1 MKPLSLLTVSV
12 ILWSVAA
19 GAAQIRMLG
28 DTVLL
33 SGSDYTV
40 KLDRADGTILSVR
53 TGGRDLTLSG
63 QEEGLWKAGFL
74 DRTALTAKQAGKAVV
89 KQEGNRVSF
98 TYDTGLLA
106 AIVTVT
112 AQDDYVDFQGEVT
125 PKKQPVITFSV
136 PGRLNF
142 APKAVDG
149 VVCHLRIPGASNPGT
164 VLRAGFFAPG
174 AADGEDAYWRQSAVH
189 GSRCAEILFGGPFQN
204 LGDKRQDQTLTVTPE
219 ASQWLGPEAIEALRA
234 VRLTPSRPFARG
246 QAEIA
251 LLKHDDDVV
260 FGGSRFGGKGA
271 FFRWGAFLP
280 GAKADRTIM
289 EVTVA
294 MVRGLL
300 DGKRLEGTRRKV
312 ALIALNSESPAL
324 PVLSDWMTL
333 LKENVPGVELIEGAA
348 DLEAAIRSPETAVI
362 INPYNEHG
370 IATPGKSLPEFMKQL
385 KEYVR
390 AGGYWFDTSGYSF
403 YYQLS
408 PVSYLSSGRNSSP
421 GSIADF
427 FHFGLA
433 GRNAALYAVQP
444 ISWEPFAALNDPRA
458 VFQPTFF
465 ELGGG
470 PRGGFLDRAF
480 AVYAEPGKS
489 FRTPVT
495 RLRFHSD
502 ALESLRQ
509 FARDNRIV
517 RGLADKASPELVAA
531 VRKAVLF
538 HPKDGKPSTAKG
550 IREVLPLL
558 PASCIVHVSQYLKGT
573 FDKQYPDL
581 LPPNSW
587 WGTMDDFRT
596 LVSDIKRH
604 GMLFMPYTNN
614 TWWGDHPRGPTFLAA
629 GDAPLQRG
637 LDGKPFPE
645 WYGNHG
651 GWSITMWHPSVRAAN
666 DKIVGQFT
674 GELPSDIL
682 FQDQTGVRG
691 GVSAIDRKV
700 CFSYDLNPAAP
711 VPHAVVEG
719 FLSQMRRDAARV
731 PLATEEGW
739 WGLIDGEFM
748 LCGFSGGLCHF
759 MAWQGDFNNHWPKR
773 TWNFFPMI
781 QALAH
786 DKAFLTHHDLAADVD
801 TRERISWTLALGY
814 GMVSRADPLDP
825 ARRQWLLWL
834 DRLQKSVC
842 ARYAG
847 GGLAEFRHD
856 WGENGEIGV
865 LRAVYGP
872 VSVTANLQ
880 NRPLEA
886 ENCVIAPGGFLA
898 SGGGMTAGDLLSCGG
913 EKIPGFF
920 VADHDSVWVYAAP
933 GSEVAFPL
941 PYAPSAVRL
950 DGAPLEFHCSGG
962 AVAVRLPDRAKKME
976 AVWRLEP
983 VK

>member
-1 MKPLSLLTVSV
+1 MKLLSFLTVSV
-12 ILWSVAA
+12 ILWSAVA

-28 DTVLL
+28 DIVLL

-40 KLDRADGTILSVR
+40 KLDRADGTILSVK
-53 TGGRDLTLSG
+53 TGGRDLTLAG
-63 QEEGLWKAGFL
+63 QEEGLWKAGFS

-89 KQEGNRVSF
+89 KQEGNQVSF
-98 TYDTGLLA
+98 TYDTGLLVA
-106 AIVTVT
+106 AVTVT
-112 AQDDYVDFQGEVT
+112 AQDDYVDFQGEVM

-142 APKAVDG
+142 TPKAVDG
-149 VVCHLRIPGASNPGT
+149 VVCHLRLPGASNPGT

-174 AADGEDAYWRQSAVH
+174 AADGVDAYWRQSAVP

-219 ASQWLGPEAIEALRA
+219 ASQWLGPEVIEALRV
-234 VRLTPSRPFARG
+234 VRLTPSRPFGRG

-251 LLKHDDDVV
+251 LLRHNDDVV

-271 FFRWGAFLP
+271 FFRWGAFIP

-294 MVRGLL
+294 MVRRLL
-300 DGKRLEGTRRKV
+300 DGKRLEGKRRKV
-312 ALIALNSESPAL
+312 ALIALHSESPAL

-362 INPYNEHG
+362 INPYNEYG
-370 IATPGKSLPEFMKQL
+370 IATPGESLPEFMKQL

-408 PVSYLSSGRNSSP
+408 PAPYLSSGLNSSP
-421 GSIADF
+421 GSVADF
-427 FHFGLA
+427 FHLGLA

-444 ISWEPFAALNDPRA
+444 TTWRPFAALDDSRL
-458 VFQPTFF
+458 VFQPSAY
-465 ELGGG
+465 ELGGE

-480 AVYAEPGKS
+480 VVYAEPGKT
-489 FRTPVT
+489 FRTPVS
-495 RLRFHSD
+495 RLRFHAD
-502 ALESLRQ
+502 ALESLRH
-509 FARDNRIV
+509 FVRDNRIS
-517 RGLADKASPELVAA
+517 RRLEDKTSPELIEK
-531 VRKAVLF
+531 VRNSVLF
-538 HPKDGKPSTAKG
+538 HPVDGKPSTAKG

-558 PASCIVHVSQYLKGT
+558 PVPCVVHVSQYLKGS
-573 FDKQYPDL
+573 FDKEYPDH
-581 LPPNSW
+581 LPPNRW

-596 LVSDIKRH
+596 LVTDIKRH

-637 LDGKPFPE
+637 LDGKPIPE

-651 GWSITMWHPSVRAAN
+651 GWSISMWHPAVRAAN

-700 CFSYDLNPAAP
+700 CFSYDRNPAAP

-739 WGLIDGEFM
+739 WGLIDGELMF
-748 LCGFSGGLCHF
+748 CGFSGGLCHF
-759 MAWQGDFNNHWPKR
+759 MEWQGDFNSHWPKQA
-773 TWNFFPMI
+773 WNFFPMI

-801 TRERISWTLALGY
+801 TQRRISWTLALGFN
-814 GMVSRADPLDP
+814 MVSRADPLDP

-872 VSVTANLQ
+872 VFVTANLQ
-880 NRPLEA
+880 NAPLRDGRFT
-886 ENCVIAPGGFLA
+886 IAPDGFLA
-898 SGGGMTAGDLLSCGG
+898 VGGGVTAGDLLACGA
-913 EKIPGFF
+913 EKVPGFF
-920 VADHDSVWVYAAP
+920 VTEKGRAWLYAAP
-933 GSEVAFPL
+933 GTEAAFPVERIPAEIRLEGRLLKFHGADGWVTVTL
-941 PYAPSAVRL
+941 PLR
-950 DGAPLEFHCSGG
+950 DGAFERVWELE
-962 AVAVRLPDRAKKME
+962 LI
-976 AVWRLEP
+976 
-983 VK
+983 